1 MRTLG
6 DLNWINDYVGKIP
19 YKFGGRD
26 WDGVDCYGLAKLIYK
41 EHYNID
47 LPDWVMDEVDLK
59 TRDSLI
65 AKAVCSGDFTEVDD
79 PMDGDFVVCSRTR
92 MAHHLGLFYA
102 GGVLHGSDNGVVYEP
117 LSRFSRKYVK
127 VIFGKWEPS

>member
-26 WDGVDCYGLAKLIYK
+26 WDGVDCYGLAKLVYK
-41 EHYNID
+41 EVYDID
-47 LPDWVMDEVDLK
+47 LPDWVMDELDLK

-65 AKAVCSGDFTEVDD
+65 AKAVCSGEFTEVDD

-92 MAHHLGLFYA
+92 MSHHLGFTL
-102 GGVLHGSDNGVVYEP
+102 GVFCMALIMALCMNRSHGLAASM
-117 LSRFSRKYVK
+117 
-127 VIFGKWEPS
+127 